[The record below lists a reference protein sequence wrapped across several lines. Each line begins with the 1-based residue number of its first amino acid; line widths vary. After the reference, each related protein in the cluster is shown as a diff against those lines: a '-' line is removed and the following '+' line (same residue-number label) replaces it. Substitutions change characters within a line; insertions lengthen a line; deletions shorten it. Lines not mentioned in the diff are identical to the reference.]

1 MPGTVTMEMISGV
14 ISRETGD
21 TGWDVVLYF
30 KSLAPIR
37 SIISTRDET
46 KLNFFSFSIKDFVTI
61 DKGG

>member
-1 MPGTVTMEMISGV
+1 MTGTVTMEMISGG

-37 SIISTRDET
+37 SIITRDET
-46 KLNFFSFSIKDFVTI
+46 DLNFFSFSIKDFVTI